1 MFARRRPEAG
11 ARPGTLVLSSN
22 SKPVELSVTLIY
34 GKHHKVF
41 SCSTV
46 EELPT
51 ELIDGQL
58 MWIDVRGQGDGT
70 ILQKLASR
78 FRITPLAMED
88 LVNAPQRPKMEL
100 FEHQQLLIAHS
111 VPAAGRDMTPSQL
124 GIVFDKQV
132 VLTFHE
138 DCDHVLAPI
147 HERLENPQARLRR
160 KGPDYLVYAILD
172 ACVDGCYPVLENLG
186 ESIEKLEEQAL
197 RDPRPELLAQIH
209 HTKNI
214 LVRLRRSIWPQ
225 REMVLSLLTVDS
237 PFIDKSTEEY
247 LRDTTDHCTQLSDV
261 VDMYRESTSGLI
273 NTYMSAVA
281 HRSNEIMK
289 VLTLLTSVFVPPTF
303 LAGVYGMNFAS
314 MPELSMEGAYPAAL
328 TMMGLMIA
336 GTLFYF
342 YRRGWLRRTPIE
354 HSIEQT
360 APAATEQKR
369 RRPSRRVVVQSSHS
383 HNPRKAA

>member
-172 ACVDGCYPVLENLG
+172 ACVDGCYPILENLG

>member
-172 ACVDGCYPVLENLG
+172 ACVGGCYPILENLG

-303 LAGVYGMNFAS
+303 LAGVYGMNFAN

-342 YRRGWLRRTPIE
+342 YRRGWLRRAPIE
-354 HSIEQT
+354 HSIELA
-360 APAATEQKR
+360 APATTEQKR